1 MKILFEIVLL
11 FSTTLGLISTFSLII
26 SARSSRVLN
35 GLFIVF
41 ILSISAFSFLVFCNI
56 RGVIPDY
63 VFLIRTLFPL
73 YYFVPPA
80 IYLYMKYYLY
90 DQPRL
95 NKKDLLHFVPISLH
109 ILYTFPLYIQLAR
122 DPGFFSTMIKESEL
136 GSTFY
141 NGGFLPDYFHE
152 LFRVA
157 LSTFYIFLGAR
168 LFFSKK
174 LREFTRLNKDL
185 FPTSIR
191 WIKLFIVAI
200 IFFSV
205 FATIIKVQIFFL
217 EEKLLL
223 AQSSFFVFAMLFFYD
238 LLILYAL
245 LNPVVLFGLPHFQK
259 VLGVTAPGKPHIDVP
274 KEEEQE
280 PEPDESEMAKARILI
295 TMMNDYISE
304 HKPFRNP
311 GFNLTEL
318 SKSIN
323 VPEYH
328 LHYIFRN
335 IIKKPFVE
343 FRNELRVAHVIQN
356 LNKGMSDI
364 ITIEAIGADAGFNS
378 RATFFNAFKKNTGMT
393 PTQYL
398 KSHSDTATGE
408 A

>member
-1 MKILFEIVLL
+1 MKVLYEIVLL
-11 FSTTLGLISTFSLII
+11 FSATLGLISTLSLIT
-26 SARSSRVLN
+26 SVRSSKVLN

-41 ILSISAFSFLVFCNI
+41 TLSISTFSFLVFCNI
-56 RGVIPDY
+56 RGVLPDT

-95 NKKDLLHFVPISLH
+95 SKKDLLHFVPICLH
-109 ILYTFPLYIQLAR
+109 ILYTLPLYIQLVR
-122 DPGFFSTMIKESEL
+122 DPGFFSTMIRESEL

-141 NGGFLPDYFHE
+141 NGGFLPDYVHE
-152 LFRVA
+152 LFRVS
-157 LSTFYIFLGAR
+157 LSSFYIFLGAR
-168 LFFSKK
+168 LFFSRK
-174 LREFTRLNKDL
+174 LREFTRLNKHV
-185 FPTSIR
+185 FPASIS
-191 WIKLFIVAI
+191 WIKVFILAI

-217 EEKLLL
+217 EKKLLL
-223 AQSSFFVFAMLFFYD
+223 AQSNFLVFAMLFFYD

-245 LNPVVLFGLPHFQK
+245 LNPIVLFGLPHFQK
-259 VLGVTAPGKPHIDVP
+259 VLRVEPSGQPPIELP
-274 KEEEQE
+274 KQEEQQ
-280 PEPDESEMAKARILI
+280 PDESEMAKARILV
-295 TMMNDYISE
+295 TVMNNYISE
-304 HKPFRNP
+304 HQPFRNP

-318 SKSIN
+318 GKSIN

-328 LHYIFRN
+328 LQYIFRN

-356 LNKGMSDI
+356 LKKGMSDV

-378 RATFFNAFKKNTGMT
+378 RATFFTAFKKHTGMT

-398 KSHSDTATGE
+398 KAHSDTATGE

>member
-1 MKILFEIVLL
+1 
-11 FSTTLGLISTFSLII
+11 
-26 SARSSRVLN
+26 
-35 GLFIVF
+35 
-41 ILSISAFSFLVFCNI
+41 
-56 RGVIPDY
+56 
-63 VFLIRTLFPL
+63 
-73 YYFVPPA
+73 
-80 IYLYMKYYLY
+80 
-90 DQPRL
+90 
-95 NKKDLLHFVPISLH
+95 
-109 ILYTFPLYIQLAR
+109 
-122 DPGFFSTMIKESEL
+122 MIKESKL

-152 LFRVA
+152 LFRVT

-185 FPTSIR
+185 FPASIR
-191 WIKLFIVAI
+191 WIKLFILTI

-223 AQSSFFVFAMLFFYD
+223 AEPSFFVFAMLFFYD

-274 KEEEQE
+274 KEGEQK
-280 PEPDESEMAKARILI
+280 PEPDESEMEKARILV
-295 TMMNDYISE
+295 TLMNDYISE
-304 HKPFRNP
+304 HKPFRNQ
-311 GFNLTEL
+311 GFNLTDL

-356 LNKGMSDI
+356 LKKGMSDI
-364 ITIEAIGADAGFNS
+364 VTIEAIGTDAGFNS

-398 KSHSDTATGE
+398 KAHPDTATGE
-408 A
+408 V

>member
-1 MKILFEIVLL
+1 MNLFYEIVLL
-11 FSTTLGLISTFSLII
+11 SSATLGLVSIVSLLVR
-26 SARSSRVLN
+26 ARSSMVLS

-41 ILSISAFSFLVFCNI
+41 TFSISGFSFLVFCNI
-56 RGVIPDY
+56 RGVIPDT

-90 DQPRL
+90 DQARL
-95 NKKDLLHFVPISLH
+95 NKIDLLHFIPISLH
-109 ILYTFPLYIQLAR
+109 ILYTIPLYTELAR
-122 DPGFFSTMIKESEL
+122 NPEFFSTIIKESEL
-136 GSTFY
+136 GFTFY
-141 NGGFLPDYFHE
+141 NDGFLPNYVHE
-152 LFRVA
+152 IFRVS
-157 LSTFYIFLGAR
+157 LSTFYIYLGTR
-168 LFFSKK
+168 LFFSRK

-185 FPTSIR
+185 FPASIL
-191 WIKLFIVAI
+191 WIKVFIVAV

-205 FATIIKVQIFFL
+205 FATIIKAQIFFL
-217 EEKLLL
+217 EKKLLL
-223 AQSSFFVFAMLFFYD
+223 TQSSFLVFAMLFCYD

-245 LNPVVLFGLPHFQK
+245 INPIVFFGLPHFQK
-259 VLGVTAPGKPHIDVP
+259 VLEVKPFGNSPIELQ
-274 KEEEQE
+274 KQGEQE
-280 PEPDESEMAKARILI
+280 LDESEMAKARILV
-295 TMMNDYISE
+295 TLMNDYISE
-304 HKPFRNP
+304 HQPFRNP

-328 LHYIFRN
+328 LYYIFRH

-356 LNKGMSDI
+356 LKKDMSNT

-378 RATFFNAFKKNTGMT
+378 RATFFTAFKKHTGMT

-398 KSHSDTATGE
+398 KAHSDSATGD

>member
-41 ILSISAFSFLVFCNI
+41 ILSISTFSFLVFCNI

-95 NKKDLLHFVPISLH
+95 NKKDLLHFVPIGLH

-168 LFFSKK
+168 LFFSRK
-174 LREFTRLNKDL
+174 LREFTRLNKDI
-185 FPTSIR
+185 FPASIR
-191 WIKLFIVAI
+191 WIKLFILAI

-259 VLGVTAPGKPHIDVP
+259 VLGVTVPGKPTIDVP
-274 KEEEQE
+274 KEEKQ
-280 PEPDESEMAKARILI
+280 EPDESEIAKARIWVTL
-295 TMMNDYISE
+295 MNDYIS
-304 HKPFRNP
+304 KNQPFRNSD
-311 GFNLTEL
+311 FSLTNL

-356 LNKGMSDI
+356 LEKGMSNI

-378 RATFFNAFKKNTGMT
+378 RATFFTAFKKHTGMT

-398 KSHSDTATGE
+398 NSHLDTATGE

>member
-1 MKILFEIVLL
+1 MKFLFEIVLL

-26 SARSSRVLN
+26 RARSSLVLS

-41 ILSISAFSFLVFCNI
+41 TFSISGFSFLVYCNI
-56 RGVIPDY
+56 RGVIPDS
-63 VFLIRTLFPL
+63 VFLIRTLFPM

-80 IYLYMKYYLY
+80 VYLYTKYYLY

-95 NKKDLLHFVPISLH
+95 NKKDLLHFVPIGLH

-122 DPGFFSTMIKESEL
+122 DPGFFSTMIRESEL

-141 NGGFLPDYFHE
+141 NESFLPDNVHE

-157 LSTFYIFLGAR
+157 LSAFYIFLGTQ
-168 LFFSKK
+168 LFFSRK
-174 LREFTRLNKDL
+174 LREFTRLNKDI
-185 FPTSIR
+185 FPASIS
-191 WIKLFIVAI
+191 WIKAFIVTVI
-200 IFFSV
+200 LFLVFS
-205 FATIIKVQIFFL
+205 TIIKVQIFFL
-217 EEKLLL
+217 EKKLLL
-223 AQSSFFVFAMLFFYD
+223 TQSNFFVFAMLFFYD
-238 LLILYAL
+238 LLILYAII
-245 LNPVVLFGLPHFQK
+245 NPVVLFGLPHFQK
-259 VLGVTAPGKPHIDVP
+259 VQGETAPAKPPIDMP

-280 PEPDESEMAKARILI
+280 PEPDESEMAKARILV
-295 TMMNDYISE
+295 TLMNDYISE

-311 GFNLTEL
+311 GFNLTDL
-318 SKSIN
+318 SKSIS

-343 FRNELRVAHVIQN
+343 FRTELRVAHVIQN

-378 RATFFNAFKKNTGMT
+378 RATFFTSFKKYTGMT
-393 PTQYL
+393 PKQYL
-398 KSHSDTATGE
+398 NSHPDAATGE

>member
-1 MKILFEIVLL
+1 MNLFYEIVLL
-11 FSTTLGLISTFSLII
+11 STATLGLVSTVSLLVR
-26 SARSSRVLN
+26 ARSSLLLSV
-35 GLFIVF
+35 LFIVF
-41 ILSISAFSFLVFCNI
+41 TFSISGFSFLVFCNI
-56 RGVIPDY
+56 RGVIPDT

-109 ILYTFPLYIQLAR
+109 VLYTIPLYIEIAR
-122 DPGFFSTMIKESEL
+122 NPGFFSTMLKESEL

-141 NGGFLPDYFHE
+141 NGGFLPDYIHE

-157 LSTFYIFLGAR
+157 LSTFYIYLGTQ
-168 LFFSKK
+168 LFFSRK
-174 LREFTRLNKDL
+174 LREFTRLNKDI
-185 FPTSIR
+185 FPASIS
-191 WIKLFIVAI
+191 WIKVFIVTVI
-200 IFFSV
+200 LFSV
-205 FATIIKVQIFFL
+205 FATIIKVQIFFF
-217 EEKLLL
+217 EGKLLL
-223 AQSSFFVFAMLFFYD
+223 TQSGLLVFGMLFWYD

-245 LNPVVLFGLPHFQK
+245 INPIVLFGLPHFQK
-259 VLGVTAPGKPHIDVP
+259 IMEVKPFGNSPIELQ
-274 KEEEQE
+274 KQGEQE
-280 PEPDESEMAKARILI
+280 LDESEMAKARILV
-295 TMMNDYISE
+295 TLMNDYISE
-304 HKPFRNP
+304 HQPFRNP

-318 SKSIN
+318 SKSIK

-328 LHYIFRN
+328 LYYIFRH
-335 IIKKPFVE
+335 IIKKSFVE

-356 LNKGMSDI
+356 LKKDMSDI

-378 RATFFNAFKKNTGMT
+378 RATFFTAFKRYTGMT

-398 KSHSDTATGE
+398 NSHPDAATGK